1 MLWFLFLTAHVN
13 TKSGVDLNLALSV
26 GFQPF
31 TISANAFNQ
40 CCIRMQKSFRS

>member
-13 TKSGVDLNLALSV
+13 TKSGVDLNLAPSV
-26 GFQPF
+26 SFSPI

-40 CCIRMQKSFRS
+40 FYIRM